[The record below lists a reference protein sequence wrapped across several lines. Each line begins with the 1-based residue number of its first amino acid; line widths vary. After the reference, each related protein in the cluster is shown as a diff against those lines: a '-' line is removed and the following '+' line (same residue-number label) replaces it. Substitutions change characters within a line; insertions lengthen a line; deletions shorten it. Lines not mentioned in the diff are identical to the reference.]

1 MATRQGVIEGARM
14 RNAAGLMDN
23 NNPGYG
29 PYGSPGVP
37 ASGFLNGIVEKGGL
51 VIDTTGGGLYSNT
64 GTKAA
69 TVYTA
74 R

>member
-1 MATRQGVIEGARM
+1 MAVIEGAR
-14 RNAAGLMDN
+14 RRLGAGLMDADDV
-23 NNPGYG
+23 GYG

-37 ASGFLNGIVEKGGL
+37 ASGFLNGICEKGGL
-51 VIDTTGGGLYSNT
+51 VIDTAAGGLYSNT

-69 TVYTA
+69 TVWTA